1 MHINLTEWLFIQRF
15 FVNCTVIVSTKKFYD
30 TDYVYKVIHNVHF
43 HTNIIWKTV
52 KSYATEVNN
61 GRCHR
66 LTAGER
72 HPPQKKKKKKV
83 VWMLLRPGG
92 MSSVS

>member
-1 MHINLTEWLFIQRF
+1 M
-15 FVNCTVIVSTKKFYD
+15 
-30 TDYVYKVIHNVHF
+30 

-72 HPPQKKKKKKV
+72 HPPNTAIKKKEKKV
-83 VWMLLRPGG
+83 VWMLLGPGG
-92 MSSVS
+92 MGSVS